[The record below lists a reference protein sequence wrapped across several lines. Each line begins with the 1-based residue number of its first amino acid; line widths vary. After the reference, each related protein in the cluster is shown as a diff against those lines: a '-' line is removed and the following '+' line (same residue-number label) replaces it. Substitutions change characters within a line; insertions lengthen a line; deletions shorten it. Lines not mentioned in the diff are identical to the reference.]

1 MLFSSII
8 LLQPTRSLNGY
19 RISLDDPSC
28 PVMKVKRFIGKLT
41 YGGKKKCRGTELA
54 DVVVD
59 TVEVGK
65 RISFFDTRGI

>member
-8 LLQPTRSLNGY
+8 LLQPTRFLNGY

-41 YGGKKKCRGTELA
+41 YGGKKKNAEEQSLLM
-54 DVVVD
+54 
-59 TVEVGK
+59 
-65 RISFFDTRGI
+65 